1 MAAKRL
7 AICYDFD
14 KTLAPDDM
22 QAFTFIPSLGM
33 RSDDFWK
40 ETNLLANQNGMERN
54 LAWMWLMIEKAKEKN
69 ISIQR
74 AAFQA
79 LGQDIQLYQGV
90 EQWFQ
95 QIDDYAAQRNLAVD
109 HYIISSGLKEIIEG
123 SCIGHHFKRIY
134 ASSFYYGADDV
145 ARWPAQAVNYT
156 NKTQYIFRI
165 AKGALEENDDSVNQ
179 TMPEDQLYVPFENM
193 IYIGDSETDIPC
205 MRLVKS
211 KGGTSI
217 GVFDPQKD
225 NRRRVYELFHDG
237 RINYYAP
244 ADYRPDQQLFR
255 LMKKIIDHIA
265 TRESLKEVFREQ
277 KEMAEHF
284 AAYTALKSALATADQ
299 EGEAPEELLSALKEQ
314 VEGNI
319 D

>member
-179 TMPEDQLYVPFENM
+179 TMPEDQLYVPYENM

-255 LMKKIIDHIA
+255 LMQKIIDHIA

>member
-1 MAAKRL
+1 MPGKRL

-33 RSDDFWK
+33 ASDDFWK
-40 ETNLLANQNGMERN
+40 ATNLLAVQHGMERN
-54 LAWMWLMIEKAKEKN
+54 LAWMRLMIEKAQEKN
-69 ISIQR
+69 KSIKR

-79 LGQDIQLYQGV
+79 LGQDVQLYQGV
-90 EQWFQ
+90 EEWFHLV
-95 QIDDYAAQRNLAVD
+95 DDYAKEKGLQVD

-123 SCIGHHFKRIY
+123 SCIAHHFKRIY
-134 ASSFYYGADDV
+134 ASSFYYGEDDS

-165 AKGALEENDDSVNQ
+165 AKGALEENDDAVNQ
-179 TMPEDQLYVPFENM
+179 SMPEDQLYVPYENM

-211 KGGTSI
+211 KGGISI
-217 GVFDPQKD
+217 GVFDPEKN

-237 RINYYAP
+237 RINFYAP
-244 ADYRPDQQLFR
+244 ADYRQDQPLFH
-255 LMKKIIDHIA
+255 LMQKIIDHIA
-265 TRESLKEVFREQ
+265 TRESLKEVSQEQ
-277 KEMAEHF
+277 KEMAEQF
-284 AAYTALKSALATADQ
+284 AAYAALKNALATANQ

>member
-1 MAAKRL
+1 MPEKKI

-33 RSDDFWK
+33 EIGEFWE
-40 ETNLLANQNGMERN
+40 ETDTSAHENGMDKN
-54 LAWMWLMIEKAKEKN
+54 LSWMRLMIEKAKARN
-69 ISIQR
+69 MSIR
-74 AAFQA
+74 RSAFQA
-79 LGQDIQLYQGV
+79 LGKDVQLYQGV
-90 EQWFQ
+90 EMWF
-95 QIDDYAAQRNLAVD
+95 DLVDAYAREKGISVD

-123 SCIGHHFKRIY
+123 SRIGHHFKRIY
-134 ASSFYYGADDV
+134 ASTFYYDTDDI

-179 TMPEDQLYVPFENM
+179 TVPEDRLFVPYENM

-211 KGGTSI
+211 KGGISI
-217 GVFDPQKD
+217 GVFDPEKN
-225 NRRRVYELFHDG
+225 NRKRVYELFHDG
-237 RINYYAP
+237 RINFFAP
-244 ADYRPDQQLFR
+244 ADYREDQPLFR
-255 LMKKIIDHIA
+255 LMQKIIDHIS
-265 TRESLKEVFREQ
+265 TRESLKEISLIQREKANQ
-277 KEMAEHF
+277 F
-284 AAYTALKSALATADQ
+284 AAYTALKQALATAKE
-299 EGEAPEELLSALKEQ
+299 EGEDPQQLLQDLRAQLD
-314 VEGNI
+314 GNV

>member
-134 ASSFYYGADDV
+134 ASSFYYGADNV

-179 TMPEDQLYVPFENM
+179 TMPEDQLYVPYENM
-193 IYIGDSETDIPC
+193 IYIGDSETDIPGQQC
-205 MRLVKS
+205 
-211 KGGTSI
+211 GE
-217 GVFDPQKD
+217 
-225 NRRRVYELFHDG
+225 VYL
-237 RINYYAP
+237 
-244 ADYRPDQQLFR
+244 
-255 LMKKIIDHIA
+255 
-265 TRESLKEVFREQ
+265 
-277 KEMAEHF
+277 
-284 AAYTALKSALATADQ
+284 
-299 EGEAPEELLSALKEQ
+299 Q
-314 VEGNI
+314 VYGK
-319 D
+319 